1 MPKISHGPTCLC
13 RHQTWEVL
21 VLRQAETI
29 YPYVCFGEFFGRP
42 EPIHAGMILCN
53 FIFRRHQ
60 MCEFLVSLQHESIC
74 PFECFGGPGPYAELC
89 KGVVYAAACYPQPL
103 PHGQWCA
110 LNMENI
116 SNWCIREAR
125 LLWRKLEFL
134 ELTSF
139 LTFCVKNL
147 GCLLDQ
153 IGLDWFNC
161 VWDVK
166 MSQTEQECRS
176 FFSLRPQILQPHA
189 EDSTYCRHRT

>member
-1 MPKISHGPTCLC
+1 MRSTGTEASWDNLSTYVFWGIF
-13 RHQTWEVL
+13 
-21 VLRQAETI
+21 RQA
-29 YPYVCFGEFFGRP
+29 

-89 KGVVYAAACYPQPL
+89 KGVVYAAAYYPQPV

-116 SNWCIREAR
+116 SNWCREAR

-134 ELTSF
+134 VLTSISK
-139 LTFCVKNL
+139 FCVKNL
-147 GCLLDQ
+147 GCNTGLNW
-153 IGLDWFNC
+153 IGLVQLRLRCQDVTDWARVQVFFL
-161 VWDVK
+161 
-166 MSQTEQECRS
+166 TET
-176 FFSLRPQILQPHA
+176 QIL
-189 EDSTYCRHRT
+189 